1 MKDRRNAFLSIR
13 SALEGLI
20 GLFALPL
27 AQVISWVAWLF
38 LGYMT
43 GVVGLF
49 AALPWSSLEVGG
61 MDASLV
67 WLYYGIFGGAIW
79 LGTRREHLFSRIKA
93 GA

>member
-27 AQVISWVAWLF
+27 AQVIGWVAWLF

-49 AALPWSSLEVGG
+49 SALPLRKSPLDWVQPLNFLSTCAAPGRAISSTRTYQNI
-61 MDASLV
+61 DAPASST
-67 WLYYGIFGGAIW
+67 G
-79 LGTRREHLFSRIKA
+79 
-93 GA
+93 